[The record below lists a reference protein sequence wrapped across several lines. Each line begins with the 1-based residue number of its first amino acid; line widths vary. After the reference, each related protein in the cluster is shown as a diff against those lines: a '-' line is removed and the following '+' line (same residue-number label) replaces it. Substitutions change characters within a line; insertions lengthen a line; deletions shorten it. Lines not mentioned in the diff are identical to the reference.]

1 MVLIQILNSGRLP
14 IFCLA
19 LKFTIGIYMYQYVL
33 NICTHEERDPKL
45 NILPLESTSLTTAQ
59 VILFPGVRP
68 WEQPQAFIGDE
79 KKPLQSPIK
88 MHYFGLNLDVYYS
101 LTICS
106 LGVNPEFSL

>member
-1 MVLIQILNSGRLP
+1 
-14 IFCLA
+14 
-19 LKFTIGIYMYQYVL
+19 MYQYDL

-79 KKPLQSPIK
+79 KKNPCKVQSK

-106 LGVNPEFSL
+106 LGVNHEFSL